1 MNFTGAKAPEPPK
14 TVHQYKPITD
24 YMTKDVYTLT
34 PDQSIAEAMDMF
46 LEKKISGAP
55 VVNERGRIV
64 GILSE
69 IDCMRILVD
78 EAYFNLPHGTII
90 VAKYMSETVQT
101 LHDSMDVLDCAQK
114 FLATN
119 FRRFPVVN
127 SNEKLVGTIS
137 RRDIM
142 RATRDMKSSTW

>member
-1 MNFTGAKAPEPPK
+1 MNFTGVKAPEPPK
-14 TVHQYKPITD
+14 TVNQYKSITE
-24 YMTKDVYTLT
+24 YMTKDVYTLSA
-34 PDQSIAEAMDMF
+34 DQSIAEAMDLF

-55 VVNERGRIV
+55 VVNERGRLV

-78 EAYFNLPHGTII
+78 EAYFNLPHGKIT
-90 VAKYMSETVQT
+90 VAKYMSEKVQT
-101 LHDSMDVLDCAQK
+101 LNDTMDVLDCAQK

-127 SNEKLVGTIS
+127 VDCKLVGTIS

-142 RATRDMKSSTW
+142 RATRDLKSSTW

>member
-1 MNFTGAKAPEPPK
+1 MNFTGVKAPEPPK
-14 TVHQYKPITD
+14 TVHQYKSITD
-24 YMTKDVYTLT
+24 YMTRDVYTLSA
-34 PDQSIAEAMDMF
+34 DQSIAEAMDMF

-78 EAYFNLPHGTII
+78 EAYFNLPHGKIT
-90 VAKYMSETVQT
+90 VAKYMSEKVQT
-101 LHDSMDVLDCAQK
+101 LSETMDVLDCAQK
-114 FLATN
+114 FLDTN
-119 FRRFPVVN
+119 FRRFPVVDVN
-127 SNEKLVGTIS
+127 DRLVGTIS

-142 RATRDMKSSTW
+142 RATRDMKTSTW

>member
-1 MNFTGAKAPEPPK
+1 MNFTGVKAPEPPK

-24 YMTKDVYTLT
+24 YMTRDVYTLD

-55 VVNERGRIV
+55 VVNDHGKIV

-78 EAYFNLPHGTII
+78 EAYFNLPHGRIS
-90 VAKYMSETVQT
+90 VAQYMSDKVQT
-101 LHDSMDVLDCAQK
+101 LFDTMDVLDCAQK
-114 FLATN
+114 FLDTN
-119 FRRFPVVN
+119 FRRFPITDVN
-127 SNEKLVGTIS
+127 GKLVGTIS

-142 RATRDMKSSTW
+142 RATRDMKTSTW

>member
-1 MNFTGAKAPEPPK
+1 
-14 TVHQYKPITD
+14 
-24 YMTKDVYTLT
+24 MTKDVYTLT
-34 PDQSIAEAMDMF
+34 ADQSIAEAMDMF

-78 EAYFNLPHGTII
+78 EAYFNLPHGKIT

-114 FLATN
+114 IPGHQLQALSGGGFKRKTG
-119 FRRFPVVN
+119 RHHQP
-127 SNEKLVGTIS
+127 
-137 RRDIM
+137 
-142 RATRDMKSSTW
+142 